1 MNDFIW
7 WNELISLEN
16 LYYKFQKEMSKNK
29 AEKY

>member
-1 MNDFIW
+1 
-7 WNELISLEN
+7 LISLEN